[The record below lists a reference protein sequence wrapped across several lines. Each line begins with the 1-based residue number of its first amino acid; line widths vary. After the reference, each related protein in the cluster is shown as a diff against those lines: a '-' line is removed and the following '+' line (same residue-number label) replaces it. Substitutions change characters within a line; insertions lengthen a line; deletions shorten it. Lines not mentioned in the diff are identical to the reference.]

1 MSFSKSLLTDM
12 QALNSIIYDRTG
24 LEIDLK
30 SETYLIDASVLASY
44 IDDPDAKVLF
54 DQIQAS
60 LIETD

>member
-1 MSFSKSLLTDM
+1 M